1 MVYQYEIWK
10 FLSTPNLNGLIN
22 VSTSGIGVR
31 FGVIAII
38 QILADLLEQKLWNGI
53 LDHLITVM

>member
-1 MVYQYEIWK
+1 MD
-10 FLSTPNLNGLIN
+10 

-38 QILADLLEQKLWNGI
+38 QILADLLEQKLWNGM
-53 LDHLITVM
+53 LDHANNLRKEDNKPLDYSNVNKTF